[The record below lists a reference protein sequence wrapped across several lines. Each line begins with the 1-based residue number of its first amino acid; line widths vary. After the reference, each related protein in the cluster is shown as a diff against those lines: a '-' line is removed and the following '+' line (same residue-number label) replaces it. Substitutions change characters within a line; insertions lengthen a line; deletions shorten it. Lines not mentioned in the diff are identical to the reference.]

1 VTATLPSRSAPG
13 AALQTW
19 DVIVIGS
26 GIGGLVT
33 ASQLAAKGAKVLVL
47 ERYLIP
53 GGSGGSFQREGY
65 TFDVGASMI
74 FGFGTKG
81 HTNLLTRALA
91 DVGEHCAT
99 IPDPAQLEYHLPGG
113 LTVAVDRDYEGFIAA
128 LTTRFPHEAKGIR
141 AFYDT
146 CWQVFRCLDAMPL
159 LSLEDP
165 AYLAKV
171 FFRAP
176 LACLGLAR
184 WLPMNVGS
192 VARAHIQDPELL
204 RFIDMECFCWSVM
217 PADRTPMINAGMV
230 FSDRHAGGI
239 NYPQGGVGV
248 IAQKL
253 VAGLERHGGAIR
265 YRSRVVKVLLEQG
278 KAVGVRLANGEE
290 LRSRRVVSN
299 ATRWDTFGD
308 PDSPKTTSP
317 SPGSEAG
324 GEPSGATSAGS
335 QPELSTVSQGPA
347 PILGSSAPL
356 IDGADTPAAE
366 RTWRRRYKPSPSFL
380 SLHLGVRG
388 DLIPEG
394 THVHHLLLERW
405 EDLEA
410 EQGTVFVSMPSLLD
424 PSLAP
429 AGHHI
434 VHTFTPSSMEAWKR
448 LSPAAYRA
456 KKQADAD
463 RLIARLEAILPG
475 LAGAITHREVG
486 TPRSHRRFLGRL
498 GGSYGPIPAMRLPGL
513 LPMPFNR
520 TGISGLYCVGDSCF
534 PGQGLNAV
542 AFSGFACA
550 HRIGADLGL
559 NPWALPA

>member
-1 VTATLPSRSAPG
+1 LTSNDFPSLPLDPEPGGSGRTAIKPPT
-13 AALQTW
+13 TW

-53 GGSGGSFQREGY
+53 GGSGGSFKRQGY

-74 FGFGTKG
+74 FGFGQKG

-91 DVGEHCAT
+91 DVGEQCTT

-128 LTTRFPHEAKGIR
+128 LTARFPHEAKGIR

-146 CWQVFRCLDAMPL
+146 CWQVFNCLDAMPL

-171 FFRAP
+171 FFKAP

-184 WLPMNVGS
+184 WLPVNVGS
-192 VARAHIQDPELL
+192 VARAHIQDPDLL

-248 IAQKL
+248 IAGKL

-265 YRSRVVKVLLEQG
+265 YKARVVKVLLEEG
-278 KAVGVRLANGEE
+278 RAVGVRLAGGEV
-290 LRSRRVVSN
+290 LHARRVVSN

-308 PDSPKTTSP
+308 PDGAGQRPREDSGMP
-317 SPGSEAG
+317 SQ
-324 GEPSGATSAGS
+324 T
-335 QPELSTVSQGPA
+335 
-347 PILGSSAPL
+347 L
-356 IDGADTPAAE
+356 IDGANTPAAE

-380 SLHLGVRG
+380 SLHLGVRA
-388 DLIPEG
+388 DLIPPG

-405 EDLEA
+405 EEIEA

-429 AGHHI
+429 EGHHI
-434 VHTFTPSSMEAWKR
+434 VHTFTPSSMEAWSG
-448 LSPAAYRA
+448 LSPTAYAA
-456 KKQADAD
+456 KKEADAN

-486 TPRSHRRFLGRL
+486 TPRSHRRFLGRS

-520 TGISGLYCVGDSCF
+520 TGINGLYCVGDSCF

-559 NPWALPA
+559 NPWRLPD

>member
-1 VTATLPSRSAPG
+1 MTVTVPSSA
-13 AALQTW
+13 AAPLTAAHGRPW
-19 DVIVIGS
+19 DVVVIGS

-33 ASQLAAKGAKVLVL
+33 ASQLAAKGASVLVL

-74 FGFGTKG
+74 FGFGTQG

-91 DVGEHCAT
+91 DVGEHCET
-99 IPDPAQLEYHLPGG
+99 IPDPAQLAYHLPGG
-113 LTVAVDRDYEGFIAA
+113 LSVAVDRDYERFLADLTA
-128 LTTRFPHEAKGIR
+128 LFPHEAKGIR

-171 FFRAP
+171 FVRAP

-184 WLPMNVGS
+184 WLPVNVGA
-192 VARAHIQDPELL
+192 VARAHIRDPALL
-204 RFIDMECFCWSVM
+204 KFIDMECFCWSVM

-239 NYPQGGVGV
+239 NYPRGGVGV
-248 IAQKL
+248 IAEKL
-253 VAGLERHGGAIR
+253 AAGLRSHGGAIH
-265 YRSRVVKVLLEQG
+265 YRSRVVKVLLENG
-278 KAVGVRLANGEE
+278 RAVGVRLAGGEE
-290 LRSRRVVSN
+290 IRARRVVSN
-299 ATRWDTFGD
+299 ATRWDTFGSLVD
-308 PDSPKTTSP
+308 
-317 SPGSEAG
+317 EAH
-324 GEPSGATSAGS
+324 
-335 QPELSTVSQGPA
+335 
-347 PILGSSAPL
+347 
-356 IDGADTPAAE
+356 TPAAE
-366 RTWRRRYKPSPSFL
+366 RTWRRRYKPSSSFL
-380 SLHLGVRG
+380 SLHLGVKAEA
-388 DLIPEG
+388 IPPG
-394 THVHHLLLERW
+394 SHVHHLLLERW
-405 EDLEA
+405 EDMEA
-410 EQGTVFVSMPSLLD
+410 EQGVIFVSIPTLLD

-434 VHTFTPSSMEAWKR
+434 VHTFTPSAMATWQGLAPGAYKAAKEA
-448 LSPAAYRA
+448 AAS
-456 KKQADAD
+456 
-463 RLIARLEAILPG
+463 RLIRRLEVILPG
-475 LAGAITHREVG
+475 LEGAITHREIG
-486 TPRSHRRFLGRL
+486 TPRSHRRFLGRH
-498 GGSYGPIPAMRLPGL
+498 GGSYGPVPALRLPGL

-520 TGISGLYCVGDSCF
+520 TAIPDLYCVGDSCF

-559 NPWALPA
+559 NPWKLPA

>member
-1 VTATLPSRSAPG
+1 VSASPSAD
-13 AALQTW
+13 W

-33 ASQLAAKGAKVLVL
+33 ASQLAAKGARTLVL

-53 GGSGGSFQREGY
+53 GGSGGSFERAGY

-74 FGFGTKG
+74 FGFGERG

-91 DVGEHCAT
+91 DVGEHCET
-99 IPDPAQLEYHLPGG
+99 VPDPAQLEYHLPGG
-113 LTVAVDRDYEGFIAA
+113 LEVAVDRDYDSFVARLSA
-128 LTTRFPHEAKGIR
+128 LFPHEAKGIR

-146 CWQVFRCLDAMPL
+146 CWQVFNCLDAMPL

-184 WLPMNVGS
+184 WLPVNVGD
-192 VARAHIQDPELL
+192 VARAHIKDEQLL

-217 PADRTPMINAGMV
+217 PADLTPMINAGMV

-239 NYPQGGVGV
+239 NYPKGGVGV
-248 IAQKL
+248 IARKL

-265 YRSRVVKVLLEQG
+265 YRSRVTKVLLEG
-278 KAVGVRLANGEE
+278 EGAAARAVGVQLASGEQIRAG
-290 LRSRRVVSN
+290 LVVSN
-299 ATRWDTFGD
+299 ATRWDTFGGQ
-308 PDSPKTTSP
+308 
-317 SPGSEAG
+317 PGSE
-324 GEPSGATSAGS
+324 GAM
-335 QPELSTVSQGPA
+335 EK
-347 PILGSSAPL
+347 PL
-356 IDGADTPAAE
+356 VDLAQTPKAE
-366 RTWRRRYKPSPSFL
+366 TTWRRRYKPSPSFL
-380 SLHLGVRG
+380 SLHLGIDAAVV
-388 DLIPEG
+388 PEG
-394 THVHHLLLERW
+394 FHCHHLLLEDW
-405 EDLEA
+405 AAMEA
-410 EQGTVFVSMPSLLD
+410 EQGVIFVSMPTLLD

-429 AGHHI
+429 GGRHI
-434 VHTFTPSSMEAWKR
+434 LHTFTPSAMEQWQG
-448 LSPAAYRA
+448 LGPAAYKA
-456 KKQADAD
+456 KKEADAA

-475 LAGAITHREVG
+475 LGGAIHHQEVG
-486 TPRSHRRFLGRL
+486 TPRSHRRFLGRM
-498 GGSYGPIPAMRLPGL
+498 GGSYGPIPSLRLPGL

-520 TGISGLYCVGDSCF
+520 TGVRGLYCVGDSCF

>member
-1 VTATLPSRSAPG
+1 MTTSPLASSATA
-13 AALQTW
+13 W

-53 GGSGGSFQREGY
+53 GGSGGSFKREGY

-74 FGFGTKG
+74 FGFGEKG
-81 HTNLLTRALA
+81 HTNLLTRALG
-91 DVGEHCAT
+91 DVGQHCDT
-99 IPDPAQLEYHLPGG
+99 VPDPAQLEYHLPGG
-113 LTVAVDRDYEGFIAA
+113 LNVAVARDYEQFIADLTA
-128 LTTRFPHEAKGIR
+128 LFPHEAKGIR
-141 AFYDT
+141 AFYDA
-146 CWQVFRCLDAMPL
+146 CWQVFNCLDAMPL

-184 WLPMNVGS
+184 WLPFNAGD
-192 VARAHIQDPELL
+192 VARQHISDPALL
-204 RFIDMECFCWSVM
+204 QFIDMECFCWSVM
-217 PADRTPMINAGMV
+217 PADLTPMINAGMV

-239 NYPQGGVGV
+239 NYPKGGVGV
-248 IAQKL
+248 IAEKL
-253 VAGLERHGGAIR
+253 VAGLEAHGGAIR
-265 YRSRVVKVLLEQG
+265 YQARVIKVLIENG
-278 KAVGVRLANGEE
+278 KAVGVRLANGED
-290 LRSRRVVSN
+290 LRAQRVVSN
-299 ATRWDTFGD
+299 ATRWDTF
-308 PDSPKTTSP
+308 
-317 SPGSEAG
+317 
-324 GEPSGATSAGS
+324 ATAAESADVAR
-335 QPELSTVSQGPA
+335 PR
-347 PILGSSAPL
+347 SAAL
-356 IDGADTPAAE
+356 VDADHTPAAE
-366 RTWRRRYKPSPSFL
+366 TTWRKRYRPSPSFL
-380 SLHLGVRG
+380 SLHLGIDASVV
-388 DLIPEG
+388 PEG
-394 THVHHLLLERW
+394 FHCHHLLLERW
-405 EDLEA
+405 EEMEA
-410 EQGTVFVSMPSLLD
+410 EQGVVFVSMPTLLD

-434 VHTFTPSSMEAWKR
+434 LHTFTPSSIEHWR
-448 LSPAAYRA
+448 DLSPSAYAA

-463 RLIARLEAILPG
+463 RLIQRLEAILPG
-475 LAGAITHREVG
+475 LAGAIRHKEVG
-486 TPRSHRRFLGRL
+486 TPRSHRRFLGRM
-498 GGSYGPIPAMRLPGL
+498 GGSYGPIPALRLPGL

-520 TGISGLYCVGDSCF
+520 TGVAGLYCVGDSCF

>member
-1 VTATLPSRSAPG
+1 MV
-13 AALQTW
+13 
-19 DVIVIGS
+19 VIGS

-33 ASQLAAKGAKVLVL
+33 ASQLAAKGAKLLVL

-53 GGSGGSFQREGY
+53 GGSGGSFRREGY

-74 FGFGTKG
+74 FGFGSEG

-91 DVGEHCAT
+91 DVDERVDT

-113 LTVAVDRDYEGFIAA
+113 LNVAVDRDYERFIADLTA
-128 LTTRFPHEAKGIR
+128 LFPHEAKGIR

-184 WLPMNVGS
+184 WLPVNVGE
-192 VARAHIQDPELL
+192 VARRHIRDPQLL

-239 NYPQGGVGV
+239 NYPRGGVGV
-248 IAQKL
+248 IAEKL
-253 VAGLERHGGAIR
+253 VAGLRSHGGEIR
-265 YRSRVVKVLLEQG
+265 YRSRVVKVLLEDG
-278 KAVGVRLANGEE
+278 RAVGVRLASGEE
-290 LRSRRVVSN
+290 IRARRVVSN
-299 ATRWDTFGD
+299 ATRWDTFGGE
-308 PDSPKTTSP
+308 
-317 SPGSEAG
+317 GSEA
-324 GEPSGATSAGS
+324 
-335 QPELSTVSQGPA
+335 
-347 PILGSSAPL
+347 SSLVDA
-356 IDGADTPAAE
+356 ADTPAAE
-366 RTWRRRYKPSPSFL
+366 RTWRRRYRPSASFL
-380 SLHLGVRG
+380 SLHLGIRADVVPAG
-388 DLIPEG
+388 F
-394 THVHHLLLERW
+394 HCHHLLLEHW
-405 EDLEA
+405 QEMEA
-410 EQGTVFVSMPSLLD
+410 EQGVVFVSMPSLLD
-424 PSLAP
+424 SSLAP

-434 VHTFTPSSMEAWKR
+434 LHAFTPSSIEAWKG
-448 LSPAAYRA
+448 LGPAAYAA
-456 KKQADAD
+456 KKQADAQ
-463 RLIARLEAILPG
+463 RLILRLEAILPG
-475 LAGAITHREVG
+475 LAAAIELQEIG
-486 TPRSHRRFLGRL
+486 TPRTHRRFLGRM
-498 GGSYGPIPAMRLPGL
+498 GGSYGPIPALKLPGL

-520 TGISGLYCVGDSCF
+520 TGLPGLYCVGDSCF

>member
-1 VTATLPSRSAPG
+1 LSATDFHQESLHREASPSEPTASET
-13 AALQTW
+13 ALDW

-53 GGSGGSFQREGY
+53 GGSGGSFRRAGY

-74 FGFGTKG
+74 FGFGQKG

-91 DVGEHCAT
+91 DVGEHCTT

-113 LTVAVDRDYEGFIAA
+113 LSVAVDRDYESFIAE
-128 LTTRFPHEAKGIR
+128 LTARFPHEAKGIR

-146 CWQVFRCLDAMPL
+146 CAQVFHCLDAMPL

-171 FFRAP
+171 FFKAP

-184 WLPMNVGS
+184 WLPVNVGS
-192 VARAHIQDPELL
+192 VARAHIQDPNLL

-239 NYPQGGVGV
+239 NYPKGGVGV
-248 IAQKL
+248 IAGRL
-253 VAGLERHGGAIR
+253 VAGLERYGGAIR

-278 KAVGVRLANGEE
+278 RAVGVRLAGGEE
-290 LRSRRVVSN
+290 LRARRVVSN

-308 PDSPKTTSP
+308 PDSAGPRPGGAAKLPSKTM
-317 SPGSEAG
+317 
-324 GEPSGATSAGS
+324 SGQS
-335 QPELSTVSQGPA
+335 
-347 PILGSSAPL
+347 L

-366 RTWRRRYKPSPSFL
+366 RTWRRRYRPSPSFL
-380 SLHLGVRG
+380 SLHLGVRA

-429 AGHHI
+429 EGHQI
-434 VHTFTPSSMEAWKR
+434 VHTFTPSSMEAWQG
-448 LSPAAYRA
+448 LSPSEYRV

-486 TPRSHRRFLGRL
+486 TPRSHRRFLGRM